1 MAERDETQLANAMLK
16 GEISDGDTVRFFYDA
31 ARGIR
36 WEKKG
41 ENYLGMLHLACALIT
56 YRASGLLG

>member
-36 WEKKG
+36 WEKG
-41 ENYLGMLHLACALIT
+41 EVA
-56 YRASGLLG
+56 ASPVRERGGEAQPTAH

>member
-41 ENYLGMLHLACALIT
+41 EAA
-56 YRASGLLG
+56 ASPVRERGGEAQPTAH